1 MKTHPIHICAVT
13 LLAIISLVPLIISA
27 QEPTIIQL
35 IKADFQRYDR
45 RIGVDVQRLIGN
57 VILKQDSTYL
67 HCDSAYLYEA
77 TNSFDGFGNVWI
89 KVSDSLNIY
98 STLLQY
104 DGNTKLAELHQN
116 VRLVDK
122 QSTLYTEHL
131 WYDRNT
137 RIAYYK
143 TGGKIV
149 DTANVLT
156 STVGYYFT
164 DQKRAYFRDDVKLVN
179 PDYEMVTDTMLYHTN
194 TEVSEFFGPTSII
207 SEENLIY
214 CENGWYDTRNDI
226 AQFSEN
232 AYILTREQKLE
243 GDSIYYDRNIDFGKA
258 LKNVILSDT
267 VQEMV
272 VYGQYGEFTRSEG
285 FAFVTDSAV
294 AVLIDRV
301 DSLFLHSDSLF
312 IYFDSTQQVQSMA
325 GYYHAKFFRNDMQG
339 MCDSLIYNFADSTI
353 FLYKQPVLWSDEN
366 QLTADS
372 IRIAMAN
379 NQVDT
384 LALLGNAFIISMDDT
399 ISRETFNQIKGK
411 VMTGYF
417 SANKLVKI
425 VVIGNS
431 ETVYY
436 VREEDGSLIGIN
448 LAYSSDMQ
456 ISLRENKIET
466 ITYITMPDAQLYP
479 YHEFPQEKQRL
490 RDFIWLEPRR
500 PKNKDDIFVW

>member
-1 MKTHPIHICAVT
+1 MV
-13 LLAIISLVPLIISA
+13 LVPILVFA
-27 QEPTIIQL
+27 QQPTVIQL
-35 IKADFQRYDR
+35 IKADFQRYDK
-45 RIGVDVQRLIGN
+45 RIGADVQRLIGN

-67 HCDSAYLYEA
+67 HCDSAYLYET

-89 KVSDSLNIY
+89 KVSDTLNIY
-98 STLLQY
+98 SNLLNY
-104 DGNTKLAELHQN
+104 DGNAKLAELHHD
-116 VRLVDK
+116 VKLVDK

-137 RIAYYK
+137 RIAYY
-143 TGGKIV
+143 TTSGKIV
-149 DTANVLT
+149 DSTNVLT
-156 STVGYYFT
+156 STKGYYYT
-164 DQKRAYFRDDVKLVN
+164 DQKRAYFRDNVKLVN
-179 PDYEMVTDTMLYHTN
+179 PDYVIVTDTMLYHTD
-194 TEVSEFFGPTSII
+194 TEISEFFGPTTITSDD
-207 SEENLIY
+207 NLIY

-232 AYILTREQKLE
+232 AYIITEDQKLQ
-243 GDSIYYDRNIDFGKA
+243 GDSIYYDRNLDFGKA
-258 LKNVILSDT
+258 LKNVILTDT
-267 VQEMV
+267 VQDMV
-272 VYGQYGEFTRSEG
+272 VFGQYGEFKRNDG
-285 FAFVTDSAV
+285 YAFVTDSAV
-294 AVLIDRV
+294 AVLVDRV

-312 IYFDSTQQVQSMA
+312 IYFDSTQQVQTMS
-325 GYYHAKFFRNDMQG
+325 GFYHAKFFRNDIQG
-339 MCDSLIYNFADSTI
+339 MCDSLIYSFADSTI
-353 FLYKQPVLWSDEN
+353 FLFKQPVLWSDEN

-372 IRIAMAN
+372 IRIAFAN
-379 NQVDT
+379 NQIDT

-411 VMTGYF
+411 LMTGYF
-417 SANKLVKI
+417 SENKLVKI
-425 VVIGNS
+425 IVVGNS

-456 ISLRENKIET
+456 IGLRENKIET